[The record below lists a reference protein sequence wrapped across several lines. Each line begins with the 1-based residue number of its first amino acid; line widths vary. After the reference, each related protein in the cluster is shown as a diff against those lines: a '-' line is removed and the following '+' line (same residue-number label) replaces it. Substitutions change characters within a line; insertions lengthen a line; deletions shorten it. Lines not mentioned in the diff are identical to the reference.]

1 MRQNGPLQLHPLP
14 LTIELKGKKMKAL
27 QTLTTATIALA
38 LSAGVNLSSAE
49 TMSHDSMVMQHAAI
63 QNRHEGTGVLK
74 AVNSKAGKVQIAHE
88 TIVSLNWPAMT
99 MWFTIRGPLP
109 NGVKI
114 GDKVHFELIQSDGKS
129 WIISLM
135 DRT

>member
-1 MRQNGPLQLHPLP
+1 MQLHPL
-14 LTIELKGKKMKAL
+14 TIDLKGKNMKAI

-38 LSAGVNLSSAE
+38 LSAGISLTSAE

-63 QNRHEGTGVLK
+63 QNRHEGSGVLK
-74 AVNSKAGKVQIAHE
+74 AVNTKTGKVQISHE
-88 TIVSLNWPAMT
+88 AIASLNWPAMT

-114 GDKVHFELIQSDGKS
+114 GDKVHFELIQSDGKT

-135 DRT
+135 ERT